1 MALPMH
7 ARCIDLERHGYAVAR
22 ADGQRRPEVRRPMPV
37 MTGTGSSFFQVR
49 MRRGGCQ
56 ADMQTGPLGYPVWL
70 ERDSL
75 RQRSTHNNPLP
86 DTRIDR

>member
-1 MALPMH
+1 
-7 ARCIDLERHGYAVAR
+7 
-22 ADGQRRPEVRRPMPV
+22 MPV

>member
-1 MALPMH
+1 MH
-7 ARCIDLERHGYAVAR
+7 ARCIDLERHGHAVAR

-37 MTGTGSSFFQVR
+37 MTGAGSSFFQVR

-70 ERDSL
+70 ERDRL
-75 RQRSTHNNPLP
+75 RRSSTHNNPLP
-86 DTRIDR
+86 DARIDR